1 MEVQWSTALNIYKQI
16 SGTKHIEVFNDLI
29 YSAVEYAHI
38 RTDWYL
44 SDKERRIEINE
55 RRTAGHNPLIDS
67 CNILSREMAKNGEN
81 ISWRDTLGEERVD
94 IGDFACYL
102 HSILGVK
109 AG

>member
-1 MEVQWSTALNIYKQI
+1 MEYSTASNLYNQI
-16 SGTKHIEVFNDLI
+16 SETKQKEMLNDLVF
-29 YSAVEYAHI
+29 SAVEYARI

-44 SDKERRIEINE
+44 SDKERRIEMNDS
-55 RRTAGHNPLIDS
+55 RRAAHNTLIDN

-102 HSILGVK
+102 HCIMGIK
-109 AG
+109 AR

>member
-1 MEVQWSTALNIYKQI
+1 MEYSTALNIYNKISETKQ
-16 SGTKHIEVFNDLI
+16 IEVFNDLVAT
-29 YSAVEYAHI
+29 AVEYARI

-44 SDKERRIEINE
+44 SDKDRRIELNE
-55 RRTAGHNPLIDS
+55 RRTAAHNTLIDS

>member
-1 MEVQWSTALNIYKQI
+1 MEYSTALSIYKQI
-16 SGTKHIEVFNDLI
+16 SDTKQIEILNNLVS
-29 YSAVEYAHI
+29 SAVEYARI

-44 SDKERRIEINE
+44 SEKERRIELNE
-55 RRTAGHNPLIDS
+55 RRTAAHNTLIDS

-94 IGDFACYL
+94 IGDFACHL
-102 HSILGVK
+102 HCIMGVK

>member
-1 MEVQWSTALNIYKQI
+1 MEYVTALSIYKSI
-16 SGTKHIEVFNDLI
+16 SETEQKKVLNELVL
-29 YSAVEYAHI
+29 SAVEYARI

-44 SDKERRIEINE
+44 SDKERRIELNE
-55 RRTAGHNPLIDS
+55 RRTAAHNTLIDS
-67 CNILSREMAKNGEN
+67 CNILSQEMVKNGEN

>member
-1 MEVQWSTALNIYKQI
+1 MEYSIALTIYK
-16 SGTKHIEVFNDLI
+16 HILETEQKDLLNDL
-29 YSAVEYAHI
+29 YVSATNYARI

-44 SDKERRIEINE
+44 SDKDRRIELNE
-55 RRTAGHNPLIDS
+55 RRKASHETLIDS

-94 IGDFACYL
+94 IGDFACFL
-102 HSILGVK
+102 HCILGVK

>member
-1 MEVQWSTALNIYKQI
+1 MEYGTAANIFKQF
-16 SGTKHIEVFNDLI
+16 SETEQKDTLNDLVF
-29 YSAVEYAHI
+29 SAVEYARI

-44 SDKERRIEINE
+44 SDKERRIELNE
-55 RRTAGHNPLIDS
+55 RRKTSHETLIDS

-81 ISWRDTLGEERVD
+81 ITWRDTLGEERVD

-102 HSILGVK
+102 HGIWGVK

>member
-1 MEVQWSTALNIYKQI
+1 MPSIQLLEIQWNTTQQPEVL
-16 SGTKHIEVFNDLI
+16 NDLVL
-29 YSAVEYAHI
+29 SAVEYARI

-55 RRTAGHNPLIDS
+55 RRTAAHNTLIDN
-67 CNILSREMAKNGEN
+67 CNILSREMAKNGGN

>member
-1 MEVQWSTALNIYKQI
+1 MEYGAAANIYKQI
-16 SGTKHIEVFNDLI
+16 SETEQKRVLNDLI
-29 YSAVEYAHI
+29 SSAVEYARI

-44 SDKERRIEINE
+44 SDKERRIELNE
-55 RRTAGHNPLIDS
+55 RRTAAHNTLIDS

-81 ISWRDTLGEERVD
+81 ISWRDTLGEERVY

-102 HSILGVK
+102 HGILGVK